1 MEKKVVY
8 TSVMNQNITVD
19 FDYVENEAIG
29 AYFYKDNSLILFL
42 PMTKAFLVCDRSI
55 EIGSD
60 PLC

>member
-8 TSVMNQNITVD
+8 TSVMNQNITVA
-19 FDYVENEAIG
+19 FDSVEIDEIG
-29 AYFYKDNSLILFL
+29 SYFYKDKSLILFL
-42 PMTKAFLVCDRSI
+42 PIRKAFLVLDRSI